1 MIDNRFFPLE
11 PLTMFKY
18 EGVEQDDEGESVEMA
33 VTARV
38 LPTIWNLSGTEVRAV
53 LVEEWED
60 DELMERTL
68 DFYAQTA
75 DGTVLYMGEY
85 VDDIEDGQIVEHGGQ
100 WVSGQGRNQ
109 AGVFMP
115 ANPSVGDV
123 FEQERAPGIAEDSS
137 EIVQAG
143 LTVTVPTGRYTGC
156 IETRDFDP
164 LGGGEEN
171 KYYCPGVGLVREEA
185 DDEYLDLISIGS
197 FDESELDQS
206 VIDSIGGRNKP
217 LPE

>member
-1 MIDNRFFPLE
+1 
-11 PLTMFKY
+11 
-18 EGVEQDDEGESVEMA
+18 
-33 VTARV
+33 
-38 LPTIWNLSGTEVRAV
+38 
-53 LVEEWED
+53 
-60 DELMERTL
+60 
-68 DFYAQTA
+68 
-75 DGTVLYMGEY
+75 MGEY

-206 VIDSIGGRNKP
+206 VIDSIGGRSRP